1 MNPVLEAST
10 VRHRQRIMRVLIV
23 VDLVGGRHWRAPAAP
38 ALRRRPA
45 DLSATVTR
53 QYQPRGREE
62 TAL

>member
-1 MNPVLEAST
+1 MNPVLEASP

-23 VDLVGGRHWRAPAAP
+23 VDLAGGQALRAPAAP

-45 DLSATVTR
+45 NLSATATR
-53 QYQPRGREE
+53 QYQPRGSEE